1 MLNNLFSTSAS
12 TSSEESTLTMEGF
25 QKMIDEF
32 FPILLYGTAEF
43 VKQGELY
50 HCKET
55 DLSPEYIVCHPS
67 DLEQIKKLLPNR
79 RLVHIKDEPQEKA
92 LERIKRLL
100 TQRVPDLWDSAP
112 LQSLSTPEAN
122 PPAEHLST
130 PPTSG

>member
-1 MLNNLFSTSAS
+1 MLNNMFSISTS
-12 TSSEESTLTMEGF
+12 TSSESTLTMESF
-25 QKMIDEF
+25 QKMIDEL

-43 VKQGELY
+43 VKPGELY

-67 DLEQIKKLLPNR
+67 DLERIKEILPNR

-100 TQRVPDLWDSAP
+100 TKRVPDLWDSAP
-112 LQSLSTPEAN
+112 PQALSTPDMFSAIEHE
-122 PPAEHLST
+122 PTPA
-130 PPTSG
+130 PRR

>member
-1 MLNNLFSTSAS
+1 M
-12 TSSEESTLTMEGF
+12 ESF

-43 VKQGELY
+43 VNPDELY
-50 HCKET
+50 YCKET
-55 DLSPEYIVCHPS
+55 DLSPEYILCHPS
-67 DLEQIKKLLPNR
+67 DLERIKELLPNR

-100 TQRVPDLWDSAP
+100 TKRPPDLWDSAP
-112 LQSLSTPEAN
+112 SQALSTPEADTL
-122 PPAEHLST
+122 AGHLST

>member
-1 MLNNLFSTSAS
+1 MLNNPFSTSTS
-12 TSSEESTLTMEGF
+12 TPSENTLTMESF

-43 VKQGELY
+43 VKPGELY

-79 RLVHIKDEPQEKA
+79 RLVHIKDEPQEKVI
-92 LERIKRLL
+92 ERMKRLL
-100 TQRVPDLWDSAP
+100 TQRPPDLWDSAP
-112 LQSLSTPEAN
+112 LESESTPEADT
-122 PPAEHLST
+122 PAEHLST

>member
-1 MLNNLFSTSAS
+1 MLNNIFSTNTS
-12 TSSEESTLTMEGF
+12 TSSESTLTIESF
-25 QKMIDEF
+25 QKMIDELF
-32 FPILLYGTAEF
+32 QILLYGTAEF
-43 VKQGELY
+43 VKPGELY

-100 TQRVPDLWDSAP
+100 TQRAADAIEPRR
-112 LQSLSTPEAN
+112 
-122 PPAEHLST
+122 
-130 PPTSG
+130 

>member
-12 TSSEESTLTMEGF
+12 PSSQSTLTMEDF
-25 QKMIDEF
+25 QKMIDKV

-43 VKQGELY
+43 VTSGEFY

-55 DLSPEYIVCHPS
+55 DLSPEYIVCNPN
-67 DLEQIKKLLPNR
+67 DLTRIKELLPNR
-79 RLVHIKDEPQEKA
+79 RLVHIKDEPQEMA

-100 TQRVPDLWDSAP
+100 TKREPDLWESVP
-112 LQSLSTPEAN
+112 LENESTPEADT
-122 PPAEHLST
+122 PAGHLPI

>member
-1 MLNNLFSTSAS
+1 MLNNPFSTSTS
-12 TSSEESTLTMEGF
+12 TPSENTLTMESF

-43 VKQGELY
+43 VKPGELY

-79 RLVHIKDEPQEKA
+79 RLVHIKDEPQEKVI
-92 LERIKRLL
+92 ERMKRLL
-100 TQRVPDLWDSAP
+100 TQRAPDLKLARQTLTVNLIP
-112 LQSLSTPEAN
+112 PFQAGNAN
-122 PPAEHLST
+122 R
-130 PPTSG
+130 

>member
-1 MLNNLFSTSAS
+1 MLNNPFSTSTGTPS
-12 TSSEESTLTMEGF
+12 ESTLTMESF

-43 VKQGELY
+43 VKPGELY

-79 RLVHIKDEPQEKA
+79 RLVHIKDEPQEKVV
-92 LERIKRLL
+92 ERIKRLL
-100 TQRVPDLWDSAP
+100 TQRAPDLWDSAP
-112 LQSLSTPEAN
+112 LESESTPEADT
-122 PPAEHLST
+122 PAGHLST

>member
-1 MLNNLFSTSAS
+1 MLNNSLSTSAS
-12 TSSEESTLTMEGF
+12 TSSESTLTMESF

-43 VKQGELY
+43 VTPGELY

-79 RLVHIKDEPQEKA
+79 RLVHIKDEPQEKVI
-92 LERIKRLL
+92 ERMKRLL
-100 TQRVPDLWDSAP
+100 TQRTPDLWDSAP
-112 LQSLSTPEAN
+112 LQSSSTPEADT
-122 PPAEHLST
+122 PAGHLPT

>member
-1 MLNNLFSTSAS
+1 MLNNIFSTNTS
-12 TSSEESTLTMEGF
+12 TSSESTLTMEGF

-43 VKQGELY
+43 VKHGELY

-67 DLEQIKKLLPNR
+67 DFEQIKKLLPNR

-100 TQRVPDLWDSAP
+100 TKRVPDLLDSAP
-112 LQSLSTPEAN
+112 LQSLSTPEADT
-122 PPAEHLST
+122 PAEHLST

>member
-1 MLNNLFSTSAS
+1 MLNNPFSTSTS
-12 TSSEESTLTMEGF
+12 TPSENTLTMESF

-43 VKQGELY
+43 VKPGELY

-79 RLVHIKDEPQEKA
+79 RLVHIKDEPQEKVI
-92 LERIKRLL
+92 ERMKRLL
-100 TQRVPDLWDSAP
+100 TQRAPDLWDSAP
-112 LQSLSTPEAN
+112 LESESTPEADT
-122 PPAEHLST
+122 PAEHLST

>member
-1 MLNNLFSTSAS
+1 MLNNSLSTSAS
-12 TSSEESTLTMEGF
+12 TSSESTLTMESF
-25 QKMIDEF
+25 QKMIDELF
-32 FPILLYGTAEF
+32 QILLYGTAEF
-43 VKQGELY
+43 VKPGELY

-100 TQRVPDLWDSAP
+100 TKRVPDLLDSAP
-112 LQSLSTPEAN
+112 LQSLSTPEADT
-122 PPAEHLST
+122 PAEHLST

>member
-1 MLNNLFSTSAS
+1 
-12 TSSEESTLTMEGF
+12 
-25 QKMIDEF
+25 MIDEF

-43 VKQGELY
+43 VKPGELY

-67 DLEQIKKLLPNR
+67 DLEQIKKLLSNR

-100 TQRVPDLWDSAP
+100 TKGYSRR
-112 LQSLSTPEAN
+112 SLYAHSTWKR
-122 PPAEHLST
+122 SQK
-130 PPTSG
+130 SSKS

>member
-1 MLNNLFSTSAS
+1 MQNNLFSTSAS
-12 TSSEESTLTMEGF
+12 ASSESTLTMEVF
-25 QKMIDEF
+25 QKMIDEL

-43 VKQGELY
+43 VKPGELY

-55 DLSPEYIVCHPS
+55 DLSPEYIVCHPN

-79 RLVHIKDEPQEKA
+79 RLVRIKDEPQEKA

-100 TQRVPDLWDSAP
+100 TQRAPDLWDSPP
-112 LQSLSTPEAN
+112 LQSYSTPEADT
-122 PPAEHLST
+122 PAGHLPT